1 MSSQP
6 LTSDAQHLEP
16 RITVAVGAIVADGDR
31 ILLIQRGHAP
41 SQGLWSIPGGR
52 VELGE
57 TLHQALGR
65 EIQEECG
72 FDVTVGDLAIVLD
85 RVTRGLEG
93 QVRSHYLILDFWA
106 APTSGHHPSIVSASS
121 DADNAGWFTLDQMRD
136 LRTTPN
142 LVDYLAEATRRRDAG
157 IPGCLVVGD

>member
-6 LTSDAQHLEP
+6 LTPSTQNPEP
-16 RITVAVGAIVADGDR
+16 RIVVAVGAIVADGER

-41 SQGLWSIPGGR
+41 SKGLWSIPGGR

-57 TLHQALGR
+57 TLPQALRR

-72 FDVTVGDLAIVLD
+72 LDVAVGDLAIVLD
-85 RVTRGLEG
+85 RVTRDAAGN
-93 QVRSHYLILDFWA
+93 VRSHYLILDFWA
-106 APTSGHHPSIVSASS
+106 TPTSGHASPVVTASS
-121 DADNAGWFTLDQMRD
+121 DAADVGWFTLPEVRQ
-136 LRTTPN
+136 LPTTNN
-142 LVDYLAEATRRRDAG
+142 LIDYLTEAVHRRNAG